1 MDAPEQYLSKI
12 SVLIDLQKRPF
23 DVVELMVTNQFTVKS
38 INLNAKRVNGMT
50 PFDDFALHIGN
61 LVKIDVRK
69 VIRYFL

>member
-1 MDAPEQYLSKI
+1 MDAPVQYLSKI

-50 PFDDFALHIGN
+50 PFDFALHIGN